1 MLERGEPV
9 SVRFRPIRIVQMIAA
24 IVFAAVLLA
33 PHAATA
39 AVRVGAN
46 LAVADDPDTQNEP
59 SISVNPRNERNL
71 VAGANDYRSG
81 DAWAGVYAS
90 VDGGRSWFEQ
100 LIPGYPGGP
109 ASVLTGF
116 EAAGDP
122 SIAFDADGIAHYA
135 GIAFNRAGFGSVSD
149 GSIWAARS
157 SDGGFTWTVTMVARG
172 GKGIF
177 HDHEQI
183 AADRGSGSPF
193 RNHLYISWTMFVG
206 FGRTPIVLSRST
218 DGGQTW
224 SAPLEVSGTVTPG
237 GFFQDSLVAV
247 GPDGSVYAAWDE
259 TFTQS
264 GGATAMRLWIAR
276 SIDGGA
282 TFGPPRLIQN
292 VVPERL
298 HNAPYRHGTYPALG
312 VAPSGRIFVAWADNR
327 NGDADILLTTS
338 VDSGTTWT
346 SPVRVNDDPLGT
358 GTDQFFPWLSVSP
371 SGRVDVMWYDKRP
384 DPNNYLLD
392 VFFAF
397 TREGAAISANLRVTD
412 ASSDPAVWP
421 AFLGDYNGMVS
432 TDRTAY
438 PVWADMRNGQTS
450 PRDFNQDIFT
460 AAVTGLS

>member
-1 MLERGEPV
+1 M
-9 SVRFRPIRIVQMIAA
+9 SDRFRPIRVVQVTAA
-24 IVFAAVLLA
+24 IIFVALLLA
-33 PHAATA
+33 PQAATA

-59 SISVNPRNERNL
+59 SIAVNPRNERNL

-109 ASVLTGF
+109 SSVLTGF

-122 SIAFDADGIAHYA
+122 SIAFDADGVAHYA
-135 GIAFNRAGFGSVSD
+135 GIAFNRAGFGSSSD
-149 GSIWAARS
+149 GSIWAGRS

-183 AADRGSGSPF
+183 AADRFEGSPF
-193 RNHLYISWTMFVG
+193 RNNLYISWTMFVG
-206 FGRTPIVLSRST
+206 FGRTPIVVSRST
-218 DGGQTW
+218 DGGLTW

-237 GFFQDSLVAV
+237 GFFQDSVGAV
-247 GPDGSVYAAWDE
+247 GPDGSMYVAWDE
-259 TFTQS
+259 TFTTP
-264 GGATAMRLWIAR
+264 GGVSAMRLWVAR
-276 SIDGGA
+276 STDGGA
-282 TFGPPRLIQN
+282 TFGAPRVVQD

-298 HNAPYRHGTYPALG
+298 HNAAYRHGSYPAMG
-312 VAPSGRIFVAWADNR
+312 VAPSGAVYVAWADNR
-327 NGDADILLTTS
+327 NGDADILLTRS
-338 VDSGTTWT
+338 SDGGLTW
-346 SPVRVNDDPLGT
+346 SIPVRVNDDPLGV
-358 GTDQFFPWLSVSP
+358 GTDQFFPWVSVSP
-371 SGRVDVMWYDKRP
+371 NGRVDIMWYDKRP

-397 TREGAAISANLRVTD
+397 TRDGATISSNFRVTD
-412 ASSDPAVWP
+412 VSSDPAVWP
-421 AFLGDYNGMVS
+421 AFLGDYNGMAS

-438 PVWADMRNGQTS
+438 PVWADMRNGETD

-460 AAVTGLS
+460 APVTIRE